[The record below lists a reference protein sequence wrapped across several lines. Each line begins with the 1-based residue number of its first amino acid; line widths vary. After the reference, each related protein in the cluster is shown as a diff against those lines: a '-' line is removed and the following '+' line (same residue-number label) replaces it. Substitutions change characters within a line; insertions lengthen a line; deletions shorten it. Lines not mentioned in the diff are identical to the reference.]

1 MLKNER
7 VDIVRLTKKQKYLIG
22 LNYLNMSQTA
32 LGRELGFCRSHISM
46 LINGTRK
53 NELFDKWMKENVLV
67 LFTNKRSVK

>member
-1 MLKNER
+1 MSKNER
-7 VDIVRLTKKQKYLIG
+7 AEIVRLTKKQKYLIG
-22 LNYLNMSQTA
+22 LNYLNMSQAA

>member
-1 MLKNER
+1 M
-7 VDIVRLTKKQKYLIG
+7 RLTKKQKYLIG
-22 LNYLNMSQTA
+22 LNYLNMSQAA

-53 NELFDKWMKENVLV
+53 NELFDKWMKENVLI

>member
-1 MLKNER
+1 
-7 VDIVRLTKKQKYLIG
+7 
-22 LNYLNMSQTA
+22 MSQAA